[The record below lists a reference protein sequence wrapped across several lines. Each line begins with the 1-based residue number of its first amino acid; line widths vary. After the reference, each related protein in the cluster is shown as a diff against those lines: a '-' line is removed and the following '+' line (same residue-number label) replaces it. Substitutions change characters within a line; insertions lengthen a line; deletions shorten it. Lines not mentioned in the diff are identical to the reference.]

1 MSLDLNQ
8 YRRLTRVHR
17 AVREHLVPLRCTN
30 RHRPSRHSGHTE
42 CVLHTQ
48 VTSYYSN
55 FQSIRYK
62 HTQQIASDEPSV
74 MMGIDWPDDGYWSS
88 QMRCHHT
95 ESKVNGITRIWI
107 EDGHFDRVRGTKKC
121 CDLIRMSPAFAAVF
135 LPRGL
140 TEHHRD
146 LIWRGDG
153 GKQIVL
159 SLTNP
164 QSSSQ
169 LDEPAT

>member
-1 MSLDLNQ
+1 MQSEIKTADVRGSQ
-8 YRRLTRVHR
+8 TIQSCDSCSQGSER
-17 AVREHLVPLRCTN
+17 AFDASRCIN
-30 RHRPSRHSGHTE
+30 RHRPVSPSNHSGHTE

-62 HTQQIASDEPSV
+62 YTQQIASDEPSV

-121 CDLIRMSPAFAAVF
+121 CDFIRTSPAFAAFF
-135 LPRGL
+135 LPREL
-140 TEHHRD
+140 IEHRRD
-146 LIWRGDG
+146 LI
-153 GKQIVL
+153 
-159 SLTNP
+159 
-164 QSSSQ
+164 
-169 LDEPAT
+169 

>member
-1 MSLDLNQ
+1 MDLKQ
-8 YRRLTRVHR
+8 YSRVTRVHR
-17 AVREHLVPLRCTN
+17 AVREHLMPSRCIN
-30 RHRPSRHSGHTE
+30 RHRPVSPFHHSGHTE

-62 HTQQIASDEPSV
+62 YTQQIASDKPSV
-74 MMGIDWPDDGYWSS
+74 MMGIDWPDDGYWSA
-88 QMRCHHT
+88 QMRRHPT
-95 ESKVNGITRIWI
+95 ERKVNGITRIWI
-107 EDGHFDRVRGTKKC
+107 EDGHFDRVWGTKKC

-146 LIWRGDG
+146 LI
-153 GKQIVL
+153 
-159 SLTNP
+159 
-164 QSSSQ
+164 
-169 LDEPAT
+169 